1 MKQLVI
7 FIALFTLAL
16 TTGMLKAQTLSPEVQ
31 TTYDACLSLQSA
43 INTGSNTDL
52 RAANKLLKES
62 NPQDFSS
69 LRIVGDEQFSLNG
82 HFVFDYEFVDSLIV
96 NRKVF
101 NFAQRY
107 AERASE
113 RGTSSTSGIV
123 FTKTCLVKG
132 KSSTKFTYT
141 SRGHQ
146 ELAFVAE
153 PGGMINVQVHDKTHD
168 MRYKDPN
175 KENKGKPS
183 RILVFDLP
191 TDKRSSIEVEVIN
204 KAKKDISFVVISNP

>member
-1 MKQLVI
+1 MKKLI
-7 FIALFTLAL
+7 ILISLITLTLA
-16 TTGMLKAQTLSPEVQ
+16 TGVTKAQTLSPEVQ
-31 TTYDACLSLQSA
+31 STYDACLSLHAA
-43 INTGSNTDL
+43 IKTGSNSEL
-52 RAANKLLKES
+52 RAANKMLKDS
-62 NPQDFSS
+62 NPQDFRS
-69 LRIVGDEQFSLNG
+69 LRIVGDEQLSLNG

-96 NRKVF
+96 NREVY

-153 PGGMINVQVHDKTHD
+153 PDGMITVRVHNLSYDTW
-168 MRYKDPN
+168 YKDPD

-183 RILVFDLP
+183 RIIVFDLP
-191 TDKRSSIEVEVIN
+191 TDIWSSIEVEVIN
-204 KAKKDISFVVISNP
+204 KAKKDVSFVVISNP